1 MPIMDGLTSTKTIR
15 ACEHTSSHEAL
26 SRLAR
31 RNGQIP
37 IFAVS
42 ASLVE
47 EDRCVY
53 EDAGFDGWI
62 PKPIDF
68 GRLRTIMM
76 GITNDEARAACAYAP
91 GSWELG
97 GWFQGVRK
105 GLE

>member
-1 MPIMDGLTSTKTIR
+1 MPIMDGISSTRAIR
-15 ACEHTSSHEAL
+15 SWEHDSSHEGL

-31 RNGQIP
+31 RNGQVP

-42 ASLVE
+42 ASLAE
-47 EDRCVY
+47 EDRYMY

-68 GRLRTIMM
+68 GRLRRIMM
-76 GITNDEARAACAYAP
+76 GITDDEARAACAYAP

-97 GWFQGVRK
+97 GWFQGVRR
-105 GLE
+105 GSG